1 MFFFAQLTQPVIL
14 CLSVSFS
21 FLYLTI
27 ASSQAATFVNSS
39 SSLEANSFS
48 HKLQESSVFSSAFA
62 LISTTEQTFFGAS
75 DPQFVTGPTFI
86 PHPDA
91 INLPVVE
98 QLLPN
103 GVSTFLPLDL
113 DFINGEVTGTSQ
125 IILSENRQ
133 LLSANLTSQLQYKLA
148 ENPVAVSSIVGQ
160 SGWQMSFFIPQEEVF
175 FFEFTSLINSQFTSQ
190 VPYSR
195 ETIVIYFYT
204 LPIGASLVNQIISFS
219 LNTKPMISSNHPEI
233 NVGLLAITPGSE
245 SLEILGNSSPY
256 FAIDEISS
264 QQVKGALKYFP
275 EQPTNLTIIAYTS
288 SSLTSSNDHIV
299 VSEPSPSLGIVFA
312 CLILIIRKRINNK

>member
-1 MFFFAQLTQPVIL
+1 MFFFAQLTQRVIL
-14 CLSVSFS
+14 CLSVSCS

-39 SSLEANSFS
+39 SSLEADSFS

-62 LISTTEQTFFGAS
+62 IISTTEETFFGAS
-75 DPQFVTGPTFI
+75 DPQFVTGPTLI

-91 INLPVVE
+91 INLPVVK

-113 DFINGEVTGTSQ
+113 DFINGEVIGTSQ
-125 IILSENRQ
+125 IVLTEKQ
-133 LLSANLTSQLQYKLA
+133 LLSANLTSQLRYKLA
-148 ENPVAVSSIVGQ
+148 ENPVAVSSNVSQ
-160 SGWQMSFFIPQEEVF
+160 AGWQMSFFIPQEEVF
-175 FFEFTSLINSQFTSQ
+175 SFEFTSLINSQFTSQ
-190 VPYSR
+190 VPYSQ

-204 LPIGASLVNQIISFS
+204 LPIGPSLINQIISFS

-233 NVGLLAITPGSE
+233 NVGLLVITPGSD

-256 FAIDEISS
+256 FIIDEISS
-264 QQVKGALKYFP
+264 QQVKGALEYFS
-275 EQPTNLTIIAYTS
+275 EQPTNLTIVAYTS

-299 VSEPSPSLGIVFA
+299 VSEPSSSLGIVFA
-312 CLILIIRKRINNK
+312 CLILITKKV